1 MGPKDRPFAF
11 AQRLKAA
18 ANRWLQPEGEGGATA
33 VVERI
38 VVEQLLQSL
47 LPWTS
52 AYCVPVR
59 IQRGRYQAMVYS
71 GYSQSMIHQ
80 RLVRPGALVEASRV
94 PRASTGFSPFEL
106 LFASKPRGVLDL
118 HKEHWEEGPSPGK
131 SEIQYV
137 LDLSAKLHTLVPRG
151 RSRHSGWLRG

>member
-80 RLVRPGALVEASRV
+80 RLVRPGALVEASRSSV
-94 PRASTGFSPFEL
+94 DCGS
-106 LFASKPRGVLDL
+106 
-118 HKEHWEEGPSPGK
+118 
-131 SEIQYV
+131 I
-137 LDLSAKLHTLVPRG
+137 
-151 RSRHSGWLRG
+151 